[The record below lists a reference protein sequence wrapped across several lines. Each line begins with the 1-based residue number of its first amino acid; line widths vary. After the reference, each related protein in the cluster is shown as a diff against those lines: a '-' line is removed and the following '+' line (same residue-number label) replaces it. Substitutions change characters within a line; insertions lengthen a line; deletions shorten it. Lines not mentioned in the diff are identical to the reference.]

1 MEKEQKSGNHLKRKT
16 RTIRNAEL
24 EAMMVSSEL
33 SGREECQEAIKGYI
47 RLMQANDK
55 PIFINTKYIVSVE
68 PTEIARYQYTMGS
81 LITLSVCGSERLQ
94 TIKVIEPDEVVI
106 KAIEQSY
113 LKYTL

>member
-16 RTIRNAEL
+16 RTIRNTAL

-33 SGREECQEAIKGYI
+33 SEREECQETIKGYI

-68 PTEIARYQYTMGS
+68 PTEIARYHQTEGS
-81 LITLSVCGSERLQ
+81 LITLSVGGSDGLR
-94 TIKVIEPDEVVI
+94 TIKVIEPCEVVL
-106 KAIEQSY
+106 KAIEKSIR
-113 LKYTL
+113 